1 MTFSSLFGERLKK
14 TRKALGLSQAEVAE
28 VVGVSREYWGR
39 CERGASIPGGEVLAA
54 LAERGA
60 DVRYILTG
68 QEPEPPAEV
77 AQTAEEVTMLRC
89 FRAADPVTQRAA
101 LGALLTS
108 TPANALVSGMN
119 MSNLGDGNV
128 QIGSIGGSYSA
139 VPPKPSPRKKTKRLD

>member
-1 MTFSSLFGERLKK
+1 
-14 TRKALGLSQAEVAE
+14 
-28 VVGVSREYWGR
+28 
-39 CERGASIPGGEVLAA
+39 
-54 LAERGA
+54 
-60 DVRYILTG
+60 
-68 QEPEPPAEV
+68 
-77 AQTAEEVTMLRC
+77 MLRC

-139 VPPKPSPRKKTKRLD
+139 VPPKPSPRKKTK